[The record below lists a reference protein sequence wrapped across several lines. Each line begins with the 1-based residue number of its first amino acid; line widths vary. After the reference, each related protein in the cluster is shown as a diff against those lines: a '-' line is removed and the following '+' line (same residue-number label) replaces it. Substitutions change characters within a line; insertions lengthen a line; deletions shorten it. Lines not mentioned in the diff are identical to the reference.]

1 MKKLWSWGARRPD
14 WRIWAGRAGRAV
26 MDMMVGSPAAVPSLP
41 LPPPRPAAHCGAV
54 RAPHHSARSRCPSR
68 PATHSEASMRRTLI
82 SYYSFYTQQ
91 GGRPVQYG
99 VPYDSWWQL
108 RGSTQVDAVSPGL
121 VNPPPTTHPTPQ
133 RPPPYS
139 ATNRPPWHHRM
150 QLKQK
155 ECYLLLCLHSSGHQ
169 SIPTSECKYPD
180 MQGAHDPNIQICAID
195 AIVELSASL
204 PGDAPAYQSGFNF
217 SFWLTPPVYY
227 RSTTEYTKGCKAKSY
242 MVSRTTSHRMEL
254 NHGKFGKIFS
264 SRTPAIV
271 WESDAKKSFLPNQIA
286 PSINIMLELCYLSLD
301 QWEILLLWG
310 KCFNIPHWS
319 RSLSTNAR

>member
-1 MKKLWSWGARRPD
+1 
-14 WRIWAGRAGRAV
+14 

-91 GGRPVQYG
+91 GRRPVLYG

-121 VNPPPTTHPTPQ
+121 VNPPPTQPLNGLHHILPPTDHPDTTGCNL
-133 RPPPYS
+133 S
-139 ATNRPPWHHRM
+139 KKSVIFSCACTVLVTNPS
-150 QLKQK
+150 QLANANIQ
-155 ECYLLLCLHSSGHQ
+155 
-169 SIPTSECKYPD
+169 IFRVP
-180 MQGAHDPNIQICAID
+180 MIQICAID

-217 SFWLTPPVYY
+217 SF
-227 RSTTEYTKGCKAKSY
+227 
-242 MVSRTTSHRMEL
+242 
-254 NHGKFGKIFS
+254 
-264 SRTPAIV
+264 
-271 WESDAKKSFLPNQIA
+271 
-286 PSINIMLELCYLSLD
+286 
-301 QWEILLLWG
+301 
-310 KCFNIPHWS
+310 
-319 RSLSTNAR
+319 

>member
-1 MKKLWSWGARRPD
+1 MNNSDAEVPRCEHGPQRVC
-14 WRIWAGRAGRAV
+14 RANITLF
-26 MDMMVGSPAAVPSLP
+26 SPAASSSSPCRRGRVCFRLDMISSNLASTTTSLHPRCVVEVVRLNVLDRESSYEEVMIVGCPPPGLAHMSRACRAGSYGYDGWLSCLVLPPSLP

-139 ATNRPPWHHRM
+139 ATNRPP
-150 QLKQK
+150 
-155 ECYLLLCLHSSGHQ
+155 
-169 SIPTSECKYPD
+169 
-180 MQGAHDPNIQICAID
+180 
-195 AIVELSASL
+195 
-204 PGDAPAYQSGFNF
+204 
-217 SFWLTPPVYY
+217 
-227 RSTTEYTKGCKAKSY
+227 
-242 MVSRTTSHRMEL
+242 
-254 NHGKFGKIFS
+254 
-264 SRTPAIV
+264 
-271 WESDAKKSFLPNQIA
+271 
-286 PSINIMLELCYLSLD
+286 
-301 QWEILLLWG
+301 
-310 KCFNIPHWS
+310 
-319 RSLSTNAR
+319 